1 MSRYALLTSALILS
15 FILPAA
21 AEEQSAPE
29 RMRITSVY
37 GGAITN
43 KATFPYG
50 KGQLDKAIKDT
61 GVAAVA
67 GGSHHGEHGCC

>member
-1 MSRYALLTSALILS
+1 MTFLAELLQETFMSRYVLLTSVLILS

-50 KGQLDKAIKDT
+50 KGHLS
-61 GVAAVA
+61 G
-67 GGSHHGEHGCC
+67 